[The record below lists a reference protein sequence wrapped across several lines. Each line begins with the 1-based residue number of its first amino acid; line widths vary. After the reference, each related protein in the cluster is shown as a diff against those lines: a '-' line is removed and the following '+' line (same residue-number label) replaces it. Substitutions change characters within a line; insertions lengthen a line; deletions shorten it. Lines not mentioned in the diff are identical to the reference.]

1 MKPLTMLENLNIL
14 KDIVTSSALYIVM
27 IVIGLF
33 LIMFISRTTRM
44 NVKMKRKFY
53 IMFYLIAVVALIGIY
68 YKDLSNM
75 FDYMMNNLFVVL
87 CFPNLASYLA
97 AIIITNIILWITT
110 LNGKEDT
117 TTKIVNSSIFV
128 ILHYLMILLL
138 ITIHKNKLNVF
149 SQSSIYTNDQ
159 AKALITIS
167 SVIFITWI
175 IFTIIYKIV
184 RKVIYNRK
192 GMELNQVVVYTNEP
206 VLAKEKTQIDFVEA
220 PAFIRRGY
228 TPKPAIAPTITKAE
242 PVIIP
247 ITKEEEKKEDVI
259 VVEKPEIKETPKEE
273 KKVIKTKEMLAYEE
287 ALTLEDYKLLLNLLK
302 AQKEKIKEQTRDVVI
317 SDEDRR
323 QSMAVQSKL
332 GELQDLYKSI
342 S

>member
-75 FDYMMNNLFVVL
+75 FDYMMNNLFVIL

-138 ITIHKNKLNVF
+138 ITIHKNKLDIF
-149 SQSSIYTNDQ
+149 SQSSIYTNEQ

-206 VLAKEKTQIDFVEA
+206 VLAKEKNQIDFVEA

-247 ITKEEEKKEDVI
+247 ITKEEEKKEVI
-259 VVEKPEIKETPKEE
+259 VEEKPKEE

>member
-53 IMFYLIAVVALIGIY
+53 IMFYLITVVALIGIY
-68 YKDLSNM
+68 YKDLSTM
-75 FDYMMNNLFVVL
+75 FDYMMNNLFVIL

-138 ITIHKNKLNVF
+138 ITIHKNKLDIF
-149 SQSSIYTNDQ
+149 SQSSIYTNEQ

-206 VLAKEKTQIDFVEA
+206 VLAKEKNQIDFVEA

-247 ITKEEEKKEDVI
+247 ITKEEEKKEVI
-259 VVEKPEIKETPKEE
+259 VEEKPKEE

>member
-14 KDIVTSSALYIVM
+14 KDIVASSTLYIVM

-44 NVKMKRKFY
+44 NAKLKRKFY
-53 IMFYLIAVVALIGIY
+53 IGFYLITVVALIGIY
-68 YKDLSNM
+68 YKDLNTM

-97 AIIITNIILWITT
+97 AIIITNIILWVTT

-117 TTKIVNSSIFV
+117 ATKIVNSSVFI

-138 ITIHKNKLNVF
+138 ITVHKNKLDVF

-167 SVIFITWI
+167 SVVFITWI
-175 IFTIIYKIV
+175 IFTIIYKLV
-184 RKVIYNRK
+184 RKAIYNKK

-206 VLAKEKTQIDFVEA
+206 VKGKIPVDFVEA
-220 PAFIRRGY
+220 PSFIRRAY

-247 ITKEEEKKEDVI
+247 ITKKEDKKEDVI